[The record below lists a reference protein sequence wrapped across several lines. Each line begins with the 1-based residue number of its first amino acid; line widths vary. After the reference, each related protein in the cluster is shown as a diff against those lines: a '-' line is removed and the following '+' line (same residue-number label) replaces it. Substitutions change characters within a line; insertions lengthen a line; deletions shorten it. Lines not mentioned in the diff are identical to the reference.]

1 MSAAEASEFGPPT
14 DFSAPGG
21 SHAARSSAALSS
33 VQPSGT
39 TYGFRPEPAAQPGAT
54 SAYPGLHKIDSLS
67 SAPQP
72 PQASSAAPQMSYRA
86 LEAEQAGQMSGM
98 GRASYGLRSAR
109 ELSFE
114 GEPAPQWELSIAC
127 APPPPGAI
135 YSAGFSANMQSVLQQ
150 HLQPL
155 PNPSSAIAPLPK
167 AAGKPYRPPGIP
179 GGPPDQALV
188 PTREQQAF
196 APAEDAWYA
205 QAARNSRPNAQQ
217 PPQNNR
223 RANHSLHLPSSEKP
237 YAS

>member
-127 APPPPGAI
+127 APPTPGRHLLGRIQRQHAERAAAAPAAAPKPQLRHCTAAQGCWQALPPAWHPGRPAR
-135 YSAGFSANMQSVLQQ
+135 SGSCANT
-150 HLQPL
+150 
-155 PNPSSAIAPLPK
+155 A
-167 AAGKPYRPPGIP
+167 AAGLRP
-179 GGPPDQALV
+179 
-188 PTREQQAF
+188 
-196 APAEDAWYA
+196 
-205 QAARNSRPNAQQ
+205 SRGCMVRTGRAQQ
-217 PPQNNR
+217 PPKCSAATTEQQ
-223 RANHSLHLPSSEKP
+223 
-237 YAS
+237 ASQSQSALTFI